1 MSPGDNN
8 PTGLECICRSGI
20 PGEYR
25 LEFLLAKGGCIS
37 RLNYTM
43 KEAFTLILHPGANTQ
58 VLLFDPLLNMV
69 VPAGEYYE
77 KPFAGGK
84 GRLLITGYPVEADTE
99 PLPIFNAIIMDKA
112 VQDVCRQLL
121 DTSCISP
128 LQEKYLHI
136 KREELFLLL
145 CNQLATQRNNLV
157 ISNTVVSHLKR
168 VLETVQ
174 QNPDQHYTIDALAK
188 LASMNVYAFE
198 RSFRALFGKPVH
210 QYLKS
215 ITMERARGLLR
226 EGEHSIKE
234 VAYLLG
240 FSSESNFTRDYKSY
254 FGCTP
259 GSERRSVK

>member
-1 MSPGDNN
+1 M
-8 PTGLECICRSGI
+8 
-20 PGEYR
+20 PGECR
-25 LEFLLAKGGCIS
+25 LEFFPAKGGGIC
-37 RLNYTM
+37 RLYYTM
-43 KEAFTLILHPGANTQ
+43 KAGFTLILHTGGNTQ
-58 VLLFDPLLNMV
+58 FLLFDPLLNMV

-77 KPFAGGK
+77 KHFAGGK
-84 GRLLITGYPVEADTE
+84 GRLLITGYPIEPDTV
-99 PLPIFNAIIMDKA
+99 PLSIFNALIMDKPA
-112 VQDVCRQLL
+112 QDVCRQLL
-121 DTSCISP
+121 DASCISP

-136 KREELFLLL
+136 KGEELFLLL

-157 ISNTVVSHLKR
+157 ISNTIVSNLKR

-188 LASMNVYAFE
+188 LASMNVYSFE

-210 QYLKS
+210 QYLKG

-226 EGEHSIKE
+226 EGKYSIKE

-240 FSSESNFTRDYKSY
+240 FSSESNFTRDYKNY

-259 GSERRSVK
+259 GSERKGF